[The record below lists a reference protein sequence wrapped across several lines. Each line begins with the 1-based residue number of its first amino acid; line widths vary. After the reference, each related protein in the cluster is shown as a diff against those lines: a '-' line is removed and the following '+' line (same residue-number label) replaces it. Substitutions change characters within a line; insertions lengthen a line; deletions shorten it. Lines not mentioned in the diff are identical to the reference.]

1 MTGCQTLEVTNG
13 TLTDDADGFF
23 SLSTGGGGGNSFETI
38 AVPAGA
44 SVVADAATDTL
55 TLTETTFLTFTGTAA
70 TDTIDVTQVT
80 TDIGTDG
87 LIAAN
92 AVALTT
98 DTTGN
103 YVATV
108 ADGAGIDGTA
118 SAEGATYTPSVD
130 TTEIGATTWSNGA
143 AGFTWTFDAGV
154 VDNPTLTFYGT
165 DGTVEIADRL
175 FVNADTGDEIVFQVQ
190 GGTTQTSDLVVFE
203 NFSGSDQ
210 FTFSNT
216 GNLVATGDLT
226 VTGGDLTLGTTSI
239 FSGGD
244 TASLNNV
251 DAVDATTETTIEA
264 AMDTLANLTAASA
277 LATVGTITSGTWNA
291 GAVTSSGLLTGNSHL
306 QIGNGATTAGII
318 AIRED
323 TDAGTNEA
331 TFTVPALAAD
341 TDYTLPAD
349 DGTDATTELL
359 TTNGAGTLDWITCAT
374 LTGSADLCDGT
385 DATGAGGGDPVLID
399 GVAVTDA
406 AGVDFIGGTGG
417 IDITYNAAA
426 SPDTATLEI
435 DGSEISSIEF
445 GNNNFTTMTFS
456 AGAVDPVITVA
467 SGSLTVS
474 TGTFTTSA
482 LLTASASLDVKN
494 GASAAVMSLYE
505 ASGSGTNFASLQVP
519 ALTANTVYTLPADD
533 GDAGEQLQTNG
544 SGTLSWEAA
553 GSGTDTNAV
562 KEYQFP
568 CPAMLP
574 LKTNDAIPPIIKDA
588 GTNVDQLVCGF
599 DTTADEARTGVFKV
613 PVDVTSGTVTFR
625 AYWYAPAA
633 TSGTVLWDFQHNSGV
648 AEGVD
653 PDQALTSVLATA
665 DDAQGTAGMIT
676 ITSWTETIA
685 NLGWVAGDLVN
696 FQLMRDVSGDDLAED
711 AYLSLFVIEVPRA

>member
-1 MTGCQTLEVTNG
+1 MAMGE
-13 TLTDDADGFF
+13 DP
-23 SLSTGGGGGNSFETI
+23 GGGTKG
-38 AVPAGA
+38 
-44 SVVADAATDTL
+44 
-55 TLTETTFLTFTGTAA
+55 
-70 TDTIDVTQVT
+70 
-80 TDIGTDG
+80 
-87 LIAAN
+87 
-92 AVALTT
+92 
-98 DTTGN
+98 
-103 YVATV
+103 
-108 ADGAGIDGTA
+108 
-118 SAEGATYTPSVD
+118 
-130 TTEIGATTWSNGA
+130 
-143 AGFTWTFDAGV
+143 
-154 VDNPTLTFYGT
+154 
-165 DGTVEIADRL
+165 
-175 FVNADTGDEIVFQVQ
+175 
-190 GGTTQTSDLVVFE
+190 
-203 NFSGSDQ
+203 
-210 FTFSNT
+210 
-216 GNLVATGDLT
+216 
-226 VTGGDLTLGTTSI
+226 
-239 FSGGD
+239 
-244 TASLNNV
+244 
-251 DAVDATTETTIEA
+251 
-264 AMDTLANLTAASA
+264 
-277 LATVGTITSGTWNA
+277 
-291 GAVTSSGLLTGNSHL
+291 
-306 QIGNGATTAGII
+306 
-318 AIRED
+318 
-323 TDAGTNEA
+323 A
-331 TFTVPALAAD
+331 TFTVPARAAD
-341 TDYTLPAD
+341 TDYPFPAD